1 MPTQRQVNAAACG
14 GLRRPGSAA
23 RASAADGFDCLRG
36 ELLHA
41 DPPRVQRRRHRQQRS
56 VVRRG
61 SVPHNARRLELGPP
75 CQWCCLDRRA
85 LEPA

>member
-1 MPTQRQVNAAACG
+1 MPTQRQVNAAACDAVQAPP
-14 GLRRPGSAA
+14 PG

-61 SVPHNARRLELGPP
+61 SVPHNACRLELGPLG
-75 CQWCCLDRRA
+75 Q
-85 LEPA
+85 